1 MVEEVEMKT
10 FCMKIKT
17 ILQYI
22 QSVPHRGEHSCCD
35 ENDTF
40 ATVMC
45 INLMHNLLPVKWY

>member
-10 FCMKIKT
+10 CRMKIKT

-40 ATVMC
+40 ATVMW
-45 INLMHNLLPVKWY
+45 INLAHNLLRVHWY

>member
-10 FCMKIKT
+10 CSMKIKT

-22 QSVPHRGEHSCCD
+22 QSVPHRGERSCCD

-40 ATVMC
+40 VTVM
-45 INLMHNLLPVKWY
+45 